1 MSKSKTVK
9 KQFIT
14 QNYHKNII
22 FSAPIFPHRSAYS
35 QHHPSRPTYLPS
47 QLEAYPAYLSAAAA
61 AVATYGTSSYSSSSL
76 TQSSADTLSQNI
88 PHKATNERSHSM
100 SSLSNGHHHHHHHHH
115 HPYQMK
121 EKEPKSAGPRLI
133 GNDETRCV
141 GSNNGSSSSNNNNN
155 NNFKVPSGKEGSLKH
170 RILTTTRPHENNN
183 NKHGTIN
190 HPANR

>member
-1 MSKSKTVK
+1 MSIKQK
-9 KQFIT
+9 KNSNEIFFI
-14 QNYHKNII
+14 IS
-22 FSAPIFPHRSAYS
+22 SAPIFPHRSAYP

-47 QLEAYPAYLSAAAA
+47 QLEAYPSYLSAAAA
-61 AVATYGTSSYSSSSL
+61 AAAASYGSSSYTSSSL

-88 PHKATNERSHSM
+88 PHKSTNERSHSM
-100 SSLSNGHHHHHHHHH
+100 SSLTNGHHQH
-115 HPYQMK
+115 HPYPMK

-133 GNDETRCV
+133 GNEDTRNV
-141 GSNNGSSSSNNNNN
+141 SSNNNNGSSNN